1 MEQQVF
7 VTMEK
12 ELDEPFII
20 RRDGREICI
29 YINVEAEFKLVFD
42 EDIETGQTY
51 PDTILENN
59 VMYYISGCCDNDS
72 GVELPVENMSDDLT
86 LDELNELQAF
96 AEKNSGFDDE
106 DVIYKAQQEL
116 L

>member
-12 ELDEPFII
+12 ELDEPFIV

-29 YINVEAEFKLVFD
+29 YINVEAEYKVAFD
-42 EDIETGQTY
+42 EDIETGQLYADSVT
-51 PDTILENN
+51 EQG

-72 GVELPVENMSDDLT
+72 GVELPVENVSDDLT

-96 AEKNSGFDDE
+96 AEKNSGFVDE
-106 DVIYKAQQEL
+106 DIINEAMKEL
-116 L
+116 